1 MSAASLQERPRDMPT
16 VHQPPVTAGPLPPP
30 EVTPY
35 FRAARYREAFRLAAA
50 GRGLPLP
57 PWAA

>member
-1 MSAASLQERPRDMPT
+1 MPT
-16 VHQPPVTAGPLPPP
+16 ENQPPDTDPLSPP

-35 FRAARYREAFRLAAA
+35 CSRAARYLEAFRLAAA